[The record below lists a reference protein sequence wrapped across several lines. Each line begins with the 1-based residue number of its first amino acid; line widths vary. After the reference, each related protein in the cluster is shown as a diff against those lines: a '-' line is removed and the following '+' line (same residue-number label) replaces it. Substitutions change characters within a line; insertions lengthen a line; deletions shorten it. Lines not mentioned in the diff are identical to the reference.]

1 MRHLAIASI
10 ALALVAGTGTPTIA
24 QQDECM
30 IGDAAL
36 CLANPNCHWDGG
48 RRGCYPGPAEH
59 GDACAAHEDQGICDS
74 DTTLGCKWS
83 AEKSQCGSKAAD

>member
-1 MRHLAIASI
+1 MR
-10 ALALVAGTGTPTIA
+10 ALVALLIALTVGLGTSLVA
-24 QQDECM
+24 MAADECA

-36 CLANPNCHWDGG
+36 CLANPNCHWDGS

-59 GDACAAHEDQGICDS
+59 PDACSVHSEQEICDL

-83 AEKSQCGSKAAD
+83 AETKTCVTKAN